1 MRGLDI
7 SYLHLGIFKLICF
20 WGQTKISFFGNWM
33 KDKSS
38 WLSLCC
44 QIILNNS
51 SVIISWN
58 FSIILGGSLEL
69 FHSTTL
75 EVGGCWIHF
84 VFFDEK
90 VDMKISN
97 FWSNEIFLKE
107 NDRLLVQNPIL
118 INYKPFIFLSTC
130 LNLKL
135 GFIEIWWSLKR

>member
-1 MRGLDI
+1 MRGLEILELKYCCWD
-7 SYLHLGIFKLICF
+7 
-20 WGQTKISFFGNWM
+20 QTDKKNFFGNNWM
-33 KDKSS
+33 KDKS
-38 WLSLCC
+38 LSLPCC

>member
-1 MRGLDI
+1 MRGLEILELKYCCWD
-7 SYLHLGIFKLICF
+7 
-20 WGQTKISFFGNWM
+20 QTDKKNFFGNNWM
-33 KDKSS
+33 KDKS
-38 WLSLCC
+38 LSLPCC

-58 FSIILGGSLEL
+58 FSIILGGSLGVVP
-69 FHSTTL
+69 FHNL
-75 EVGGCWIHF
+75 GGWRLLDS
-84 VFFDEK
+84 FFFSK
-90 VDMKISN
+90 KKFLDMKISN